1 MIHEILKQ
9 FEDIIAEKEFLNI
22 KEIRGLIHYK
32 GKIQLIDGSNLRI
45 SEKWS
50 GQQLIHY
57 SYYWLDEENN
67 LIIGW
72 DNAPHHSQISTYP
85 HHKHFQQQIK
95 VFASIENDL
104 KSVMELIKQQ
114 ILSLNNYQ

>member
-9 FEDIIAEKEFLNI
+9 FENIIAEKEFLNI
-22 KEIRGLIHYK
+22 KEIRGLIHFN

-50 GQQLIHY
+50 SEQLIQY
-57 SYYWLDEENN
+57 SYYWFDEENN

-72 DNAPHHSQISTYP
+72 DNAPHHPQISTYP
-85 HHKHFQQQIK
+85 HHKHIQQQIK
-95 VFASIENDL
+95 VNASNENNL
-104 KSVMELIKQQ
+104 NSVMEFIRRQ
-114 ILSLNNYQ
+114 ILSTE